1 MLAFQEKK
9 ITVIS
14 FIAKKAPTQALARLG
29 VFAIA
34 SIMAFGASPR
44 QNKDALS
51 HLVVIG
57 DSLSAGFQNFSLF
70 TNANGGQT
78 FGFAE
83 VVATQ
88 AGVTL
93 TLPTI
98 SYPGIPP
105 ALTLSGGQIV
115 REAGL
120 GSRTNPETQ
129 ATNLSV
135 PGFTVGDSLAHAFP
149 GNPSATNPIDVLSDT
164 ILGTPTGRPGCGP
177 IPTSL
182 VSLLPLPPS
191 ISALIPAGSPFFVS
205 EAACAISLA
214 PSTVIVNIGSNDVL
228 QALTLGLPPTPP
240 AVFQANYHLLM
251 QSLALTRANVVVSN
265 IPDITTLP
273 FLVTPAAFQQLCG
286 TAIPAGADYVVLN
299 LGDASLNVCTDNI
312 PLTQA
317 TVASLQGLVA
327 AYNAIIDGEV
337 AGLQA
342 GHISVAVVDL
352 NGLLKTLATQ
362 GYTVAGKHLTT
373 NFLGGLFS
381 LDGIHPTNTGY
392 AILANLYI
400 DAMNTSFGTRIHEA
414 NIPSVAN
421 HDPLVP

>member
-1 MLAFQEKK
+1 M
-9 ITVIS
+9 IS
-14 FIAKKAPTQALARLG
+14 FIAKKAPIRTFARLG
-29 VFAIA
+29 VFVIA
-34 SIMAFGASPR
+34 SIVAFGASPR
-44 QNKDALS
+44 QDKSALS

-78 FGFAE
+78 FGFAN
-83 VVATQ
+83 VVARQ

-105 ALTLSGGQIV
+105 ALTRSGGQIV

-149 GNPSATNPIDVLSDT
+149 GNPSATNVVDVLSDT
-164 ILGTPTGRPGCGP
+164 ILGTPTGSPGCGP
-177 IPTSL
+177 IPTSQA
-182 VSLLPLPPS
+182 SLLPLSPS
-191 ISALIPAGSPFFVS
+191 ISSLIPTGSSYFVS
-205 EAACAISLA
+205 EAACAVSLA

-240 AVFQANYHLLM
+240 PVFQVNYHLLM
-251 QSLALTRANVVVSN
+251 QSLALTRGNVLVSN
-265 IPDITTLP
+265 IPDITALP
-273 FLVTPAAFQQLCG
+273 FLVTPFAFQQLCG
-286 TAIPAGADYVVLN
+286 SAIPAGADYVVPN
-299 LGDASLNVCTDNI
+299 LGGPSFNVCTDYI

-317 TVASLQGLVA
+317 TVTSLQSLVV

-342 GHISVAVVDL
+342 EHISAVVVDL
-352 NGLLKTLATQ
+352 NGLLRTLAAR

-373 NFLGGLFS
+373 SFLGGLFS

-392 AILANLYI
+392 AILANIYI
-400 DAMNTSFGTRIHEA
+400 EAMNTAFGTKIHEV